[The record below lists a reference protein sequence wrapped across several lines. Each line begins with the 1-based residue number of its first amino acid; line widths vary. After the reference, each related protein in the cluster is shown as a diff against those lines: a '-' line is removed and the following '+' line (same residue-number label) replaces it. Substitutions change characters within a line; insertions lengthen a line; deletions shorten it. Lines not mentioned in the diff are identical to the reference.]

1 MLKKIRFPVELITYT
16 LIMYY
21 YSEYIVSREIPSYIS
36 WPSTIVIIYLTWYI
50 LNRLLKIIFKQL
62 DL

>member
-1 MLKKIRFPVELITYT
+1 MLKKIRFPVELIIYAF
-16 LIMYY
+16 IMYY
-21 YSEYIVSREIPSYIS
+21 YSEYIVSREIPTYIS

>member
-1 MLKKIRFPVELITYT
+1 MLKKIRLPVELTIYA

-21 YSEYIVSREIPSYIS
+21 YSEYIVSREVSTYIS

-50 LNRLLKIIFKQL
+50 LKQLLKTIFKQL
-62 DL
+62 EL

>member
-21 YSEYIVSREIPSYIS
+21 YSEYIVSREVPSYIS

>member
-1 MLKKIRFPVELITYT
+1 MLKKIRFPVELIIYA

-21 YSEYIVSREIPSYIS
+21 YSEYIVSREVPSYIS

-50 LNRLLKIIFKQL
+50 LKQLLKTIFKQL
-62 DL
+62 GL

>member
-1 MLKKIRFPVELITYT
+1 MLKKIRLPVELTIYA

-21 YSEYIVSREIPSYIS
+21 YSEYIVSREVSTYIS

-50 LNRLLKIIFKQL
+50 LKQLLKTIFKQL
-62 DL
+62 GL